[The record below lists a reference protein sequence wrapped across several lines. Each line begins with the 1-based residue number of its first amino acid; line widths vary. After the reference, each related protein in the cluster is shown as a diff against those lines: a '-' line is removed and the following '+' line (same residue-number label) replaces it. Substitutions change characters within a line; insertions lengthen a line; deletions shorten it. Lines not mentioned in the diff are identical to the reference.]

1 MKSHSSIIST
11 LSLIPAIIS
20 SFIVLLTLGSC
31 SDDLI
36 DGPSGGP
43 FGEGEALVQA
53 TLDFEPFSSAK
64 VESRSHDGKLMDRI
78 DDLCIL
84 VYTAKGELVEG
95 FPVEITSKDHGL
107 KITDEKRTDSDAS
120 NNSAAETT
128 TKRATFKISLPY
140 GKYYV
145 YGVANL
151 GKIST
156 DGTTRAKTIDVLK
169 GELAERI
176 KDRETFLSTPME
188 WDNKNM
194 LNNCE
199 MLGYFT
205 SGTEEQSPSTGTD
218 MNNKTVT
225 ISGGKPLSIHS
236 WLRRCASKVTIDFNG
251 EGLLDNVTIYLRR
264 ATIHDIPASCAIG
277 RKNAASENGPGLIT
291 NKNNDDYGILHPEG
305 EEGCDQ
311 KYHPED
317 NGDNYRPE
325 ESADAIVY
333 GDGTDHTAWP
343 AITRMTPRI
352 TDASGNIIDFH
363 TENSEALYLYENMQG
378 EGLNEK
384 AQKPDKDGSV
394 EGATTEK
401 KDNMEYGSYI
411 EVEAYYKYVYNK
423 QTSEGKLIYRFML
436 GKDAVKNFDT
446 ERNHHYKITL
456 CPIGYGND
464 VDWHIEYNEKPG
476 FEFSDPYYVSY
487 LYNHSSTIHFRYKP
501 PKGVTVTKLDAEII
515 GNNWWPEDG
524 SYSTVDMMAQTPL
537 KSTNADPTDESSYYN
552 DPKDAAHFHT
562 EEGALKGRRKY
573 LGNGFLSLRATTE
586 TVFNLG
592 DVDAIEVYD
601 SKNNTNRWFPG
612 GNVTAEQVEKNKW
625 MNDNYFYGATTKG
638 NNIDRSKR
646 TYSFDGKSDATN
658 SGDEA
663 YTVEKLVDGSFRFN
677 LPVFTRAKNLVKASA
692 YTGNNPYEASPRM
705 AYVKVTAHLSNGSTA
720 SKILRVMQV
729 PRVTNPKG
737 IYRRSG
743 NNENFHVVLTEKDS
757 DNGTKF
763 SPIKSDGPWM
773 AEVINGENFIN
784 LNGRTTIKGASG
796 TDIDFNIRFNKMNRD
811 NKVRNAVIRVRYHN
825 YTCVHLIYVR
835 QGYSSQAIE
844 GSGKHWHTFNKITA
858 TEEADDPRDEGSLFR
873 FGNLEQPIDVIGNVY
888 DSPGIA
894 PNQFGAQENMRL
906 AKNKNEYTEVVK
918 WEDIKYSLNFPDDTD
933 IAEMSDFQNLYRNS
947 NIENGFGVLYADG
960 ATETKLESK
969 DVYGWY
975 RHDTEPDKNA
985 KGMCGVF
992 VYYWNRNNTSDAN
1005 NCRNIFFPIGRSGY
1019 GHRRHSDTT
1028 DNNGCLRYSCGR
1040 TDYMTSDILPWMPLF
1055 YDLFKRKGAIYWA
1068 KKMGTAIGVTG
1079 ETETTAVGL
1088 DMNFFTFDVNLITK
1102 TNVSFGK
1109 WGTPDSERIW
1119 DACFLRSVGEQTVK

>member
-20 SFIVLLTLGSC
+20 SFIVLFTLGSC

-78 DDLCIL
+78 NDLCIL
-84 VYTAKGELVEG
+84 VYTSKGELVEG
-95 FPVEITSKDHGL
+95 FPVEITSEDHGL
-107 KITDEKRTDSDAS
+107 NITDEKRTDSDAS
-120 NNSAAETT
+120 NNSAAEAT

-151 GKIST
+151 GKMNT
-156 DGTTRAKTIDVLK
+156 DGTTRTKTLDVLN

-188 WDNKNM
+188 WDNTNM

-251 EGLLDNVTIYLRR
+251 EGLLDDVTIYLRR

-305 EEGCDQ
+305 EEDCDQ

-352 TDASGNIIDFH
+352 TDASGNVIDFH
-363 TENSEALYLYENMQG
+363 TEKSGALYLYENMQG

-394 EGATTEK
+394 EGAKTDK

-501 PKGVTVTKLDAEII
+501 PKGVTVTKLDAEIV
-515 GNNWWPEDG
+515 GNNWWPEE
-524 SYSTVDMMAQTPL
+524 YESTYPGDAGQNMINQIKAQSPL
-537 KSTNADPTDESSYYN
+537 VSLDADPTDEKSYEIYTN
-552 DPKDAAHFHT
+552 DSKKFHT
-562 EEGALKGRRKY
+562 PEDKDNLTGRRKY
-573 LGNGFLSLRATTE
+573 LGNGFLSLRATTK
-586 TVFNLG
+586 TILNYQ
-592 DVDAIEVYD
+592 DVNGTEE
-601 SKNNTNRWFPG
+601 NWT
-612 GNVTAEQVEKNKW
+612 TVEKNKW
-625 MNDNYFYGATTKG
+625 MNDDYFYGYGGGDSKK
-638 NNIDRSKR
+638 IDRSKR
-646 TYSFDGKSDATN
+646 TYSFDGESDATN
-658 SGDEA
+658 SGEEA

-677 LPVFTRAKNLVKASA
+677 LPVFTRAKNLVKTTG
-692 YTGNNPYEASPRM
+692 YTGNNPFEASPRM

-763 SPIKSDGPWM
+763 IPIESDGPWM

-796 TDIDFNIRFNKMNRD
+796 TKIDFNVRFNKMNRD

-844 GSGKHWHTFNKITA
+844 GSGTHWHTCNKVTA
-858 TEEADDPRDEGSLFR
+858 TEEGDDPRDEGSLFR
-873 FGNLEQPIDVIGNVY
+873 FGNITQPLEAMYNFYTQAGV
-888 DSPGIA
+888 A
-894 PNQFGAQENMRL
+894 PETFKIWWKINL
-906 AKNKNEYTEVVK
+906 ANSKNECGRRIQWGEIK
-918 WEDIKYSLNFPDDTD
+918 GDGAKFDDEDIAK
-933 IAEMSDFQNLYRNS
+933 MSDFEKLYRTD
-947 NIENGFGVLYADG
+947 NIEHGFGILYADG
-960 ATETKLESK
+960 ATETQLTSEE
-969 DVYGWY
+969 VYGWY
-975 RHDTEPDKNA
+975 RHDSRVDKNIR
-985 KGMCGVF
+985 GMCGIF
-992 VYYWNRNNTSDAN
+992 VYYWNRDDSSDQY
-1005 NCRNIFFPIGRSGY
+1005 NCRNIFFPVGRSGY
-1019 GHRRHSDTT
+1019 GHRRHKDEPGS
-1028 DNNGCLRYSCGR
+1028 LRYSCLR
-1040 TDYMTSDILPWMPLF
+1040 TTYMDSEILPWMPLL
-1055 YDLFKRKGAIYWA
+1055 YDIFKRKGAIYWA
-1068 KKMGTAIGVTG
+1068 KEMQAATNVENK
-1079 ETETTAVGL
+1079 EESTAVGL
-1088 DMNFFTFDVNLITK
+1088 DLNFFTFDVNLITK
-1102 TNVSFGK
+1102 TNVFHDGL
-1109 WGTPDSERIW
+1109 W
-1119 DACFLRSVGEQTVK
+1119 DACFLRSVGEQPVE

>member
-20 SFIVLLTLGSC
+20 SFIVLFTLGSC

-84 VYTAKGELVEG
+84 VYTSKGELVEG
-95 FPVEITSKDHGL
+95 FPVEITSEDHGL

-120 NNSAAETT
+120 NNSAAEAT

-156 DGTTRAKTIDVLK
+156 DGTTRAKTIDVLN

-311 KYHPED
+311 EYHPED

-333 GDGTDHTAWP
+333 GEGTDHTAWP

-363 TENSEALYLYENMQG
+363 TEKSEALYLYENMQG

-394 EGATTEK
+394 EGATTDK

-515 GNNWWPEDG
+515 GNNWWPEE
-524 SYSTVDMMAQTPL
+524 YVSTYPGDAGQNMINQIKAQSPL
-537 KSTNADPTDESSYYN
+537 VSLDADPTDEKSYENYT
-552 DPKDAAHFHT
+552 DDSKKFHT
-562 EEGALKGRRKY
+562 PEDKDNLTGRRKY
-573 LGNGFLSLRATTE
+573 LGNGFLSLRTT
-586 TVFNLG
+586 TKTILNYQ
-592 DVDAIEVYD
+592 DVNGTEE
-601 SKNNTNRWFPG
+601 NWNT
-612 GNVTAEQVEKNKW
+612 VEKNKW
-625 MNDNYFYGATTKG
+625 MNDNYFYGYGGGDSKK
-638 NNIDRSKR
+638 IDRSKR
-646 TYSFDGKSDATN
+646 TYSFDGESDATN
-658 SGDEA
+658 SGEEA
-663 YTVEKLVDGSFRFN
+663 YTVEKLVDGFFRFN
-677 LPVFTRAKNLVKASA
+677 LPVFTRAKNLVKTTG
-692 YTGNNPYEASPRM
+692 YTGNNPFEASPRM

-796 TDIDFNIRFNKMNRD
+796 TDIDFNVHFNKMNRD

-844 GSGKHWHTFNKITA
+844 GSGTHWHTFNRITA

-873 FGNLEQPIDVIGNVY
+873 FGNLEQPIDIWGNRY
-888 DSPGIA
+888 SIA
-894 PNQFGAQENMRL
+894 GVAPKDEDFSATWNLRL
-906 AKNKNEYTEVVK
+906 SISKTEYTAK
-918 WEDIKYSLNFPDDTD
+918 FDWNNIKSKLNFDKDTD
-933 IAEMSDFQNLYRNS
+933 VAEMSDFEKLYRSDNV
-947 NIENGFGVLYADG
+947 EHGFGVLYADG
-960 ATETKLESK
+960 ATETQT
-969 DVYGWY
+969 DATHVYGWH
-975 RHDTEPDKNA
+975 RHDDDNTR
-985 KGMCGVF
+985 GMCGVF
-992 VYYWNRNNTSDAN
+992 AYYWNRDNVSDPY
-1005 NCRNIFFPIGRSGY
+1005 NCRSVFFPIGYSGY
-1019 GHRRHSDTT
+1019 GHRKHKDLDWRI
-1028 DNNGCLRYSCGR
+1028 GCLRYSTTR
-1040 TDYMTSDILPWMPLF
+1040 TGPMEFNLLPWMPLF
-1055 YDLFKRKGAIYWA
+1055 YDLYKRKGAIYWA
-1068 KKMGTAIGVTG
+1068 KEMTTATEITGGTSD
-1079 ETETTAVGL
+1079 EAVGL
-1088 DMNFFTFDVNLITK
+1088 DMNFFTFDVNMIRAQ
-1102 TNVSFGK
+1102 NVSK
-1109 WGTPDSERIW
+1109 SRTEPYDKDNCDW
-1119 DACFLRSVGEQTVK
+1119 DACFLRSVGEQIVK

>member
-20 SFIVLLTLGSC
+20 SFIVLFTLGSC

-78 DDLCIL
+78 NDLCIL

-107 KITDEKRTDSDAS
+107 NITDEKRTDSDAS
-120 NNSAAETT
+120 NNSAAEAT

-151 GKIST
+151 GKMST
-156 DGTTRAKTIDVLK
+156 DGTTRTKTIDVLN

-188 WDNKNM
+188 WDNTNM

-251 EGLLDNVTIYLRR
+251 EGLLDDVTIYLRR

-277 RKNAASENGPGLIT
+277 RKNAVSERPGLIT

-305 EEGCDQ
+305 EEDCDQ

-352 TDASGNIIDFH
+352 TDASGNAVDFH
-363 TENSEALYLYENMQG
+363 TEESGALYLYENMQG

-394 EGATTEK
+394 EGATTDK
-401 KDNMEYGSYI
+401 KDDMIYGSYI

-515 GNNWWPEDG
+515 GNNWWPEE
-524 SYSTVDMMAQTPL
+524 YESTYPGDAGQNMINQIKAQSPL
-537 KSTNADPTDESSYYN
+537 VSLDADPTDEKSYEIYT
-552 DPKDAAHFHT
+552 DDSKKFHT
-562 EEGALKGRRKY
+562 PEDKDNLTGRRKY
-573 LGNGFLSLRATTE
+573 LGNGFLSLRATTK
-586 TVFNLG
+586 TILNYQ
-592 DVDAIEVYD
+592 DVNGTEE
-601 SKNNTNRWFPG
+601 NWT
-612 GNVTAEQVEKNKW
+612 TVEKNKW
-625 MNDNYFYGATTKG
+625 MNDDYFYGYGGGDSKK
-638 NNIDRSKR
+638 IDRSKR
-646 TYSFDGKSDATN
+646 TYSFDGESDATN
-658 SGDEA
+658 SGEEA

-677 LPVFTRAKNLVKASA
+677 LPVFTRAKNLVKTTG
-692 YTGNNPYEASPRM
+692 YTGNNPFEASPRM

-737 IYRRSG
+737 IYRHSG
-743 NNENFHVVLTEKDS
+743 NNENFHVVLTVKDS

-796 TDIDFNIRFNKMNRD
+796 TKIDFNVRFNKMNRD

-844 GSGKHWHTFNKITA
+844 GSGTHWHTCNKVTA
-858 TEEADDPRDEGSLFR
+858 TEEGDDPRDEGSLFR
-873 FGNLEQPIDVIGNVY
+873 FGNITQPLEAMYNFYTQAGV
-888 DSPGIA
+888 A
-894 PNQFGAQENMRL
+894 PETFEIWWKINL
-906 AKNKNEYTEVVK
+906 ANSKNECGRRIQWGEIK
-918 WEDIKYSLNFPDDTD
+918 GDGAKFDDEDIAK
-933 IAEMSDFQNLYRNS
+933 MSDFEKLYRTD
-947 NIENGFGVLYADG
+947 NIEHGFGILYADG
-960 ATETKLESK
+960 ATETQLTSEE
-969 DVYGWY
+969 VYGWY
-975 RHDTEPDKNA
+975 RHDSRVDKNIR
-985 KGMCGVF
+985 GMCGIF
-992 VYYWNRNNTSDAN
+992 VYYWNRDDSSDQY
-1005 NCRNIFFPIGRSGY
+1005 NCRNIFFPVGRSGY
-1019 GHRRHSDTT
+1019 GHRRHKDEPGS
-1028 DNNGCLRYSCGR
+1028 LRYSCLR
-1040 TDYMTSDILPWMPLF
+1040 TTYMDSKILPWMPLL
-1055 YDLFKRKGAIYWA
+1055 YDIFKRKGAIYWA
-1068 KKMGTAIGVTG
+1068 KEMQAAKNV
-1079 ETETTAVGL
+1079 ENKEESTAVGL
-1088 DMNFFTFDVNLITK
+1088 DLNFFTFDVNLITK
-1102 TNVSFGK
+1102 TNVFHEGL
-1109 WGTPDSERIW
+1109 W
-1119 DACFLRSVGEQTVK
+1119 DACFLRSVGEQTVE

>member
-20 SFIVLLTLGSC
+20 SFIVLFTLGSC

-95 FPVEITSKDHGL
+95 FPVEITREDNGL
-107 KITDEKRTDSDAS
+107 NITDEKRTDSDAS
-120 NNSAAETT
+120 NNSAAEAT

-151 GKIST
+151 GKMNT
-156 DGTTRAKTIDVLK
+156 DGTTRAKTIDVLN

-188 WDNKNM
+188 WDNTNM

-251 EGLLDNVTIYLRR
+251 EGLLDDVTIYLRR

-277 RKNAASENGPGLIT
+277 RKNAVSERPGLIT

-305 EEGCDQ
+305 EEDCDQ

-352 TDASGNIIDFH
+352 TDTSGNVIDFH
-363 TENSEALYLYENMQG
+363 TETSGALYLYENMQG

-384 AQKPDKDGSV
+384 AQKPDTDGSV
-394 EGATTEK
+394 EGATTDK
-401 KDNMEYGSYI
+401 KDDMIYGSYI

-501 PKGVTVTKLDAEII
+501 PKGVTVTKLDAEIV
-515 GNNWWPEDG
+515 GNNWWPEE
-524 SYSTVDMMAQTPL
+524 YESTYPGDAGQNMINQIKAQSPL
-537 KSTNADPTDESSYYN
+537 VSLDADPTDEKSYEIYT
-552 DPKDAAHFHT
+552 DDSKKFHT
-562 EEGALKGRRKY
+562 PEDKDNLTGRRKY
-573 LGNGFLSLRATTE
+573 LGNGFLSLRATTK
-586 TVFNLG
+586 TILNYQ
-592 DVDAIEVYD
+592 DVNGTEE
-601 SKNNTNRWFPG
+601 NWT
-612 GNVTAEQVEKNKW
+612 TVEKNKW
-625 MNDNYFYGATTKG
+625 MNDDYFYGYGGGDSKK
-638 NNIDRSKR
+638 IDRSKR
-646 TYSFDGKSDATN
+646 TYSFDGESDATN
-658 SGDEA
+658 SGEEA

-677 LPVFTRAKNLVKASA
+677 LPVFTRAKNLVKTTG
-692 YTGNNPYEASPRM
+692 YTGNNPFEASPRM

-757 DNGTKF
+757 DNGTEF

-796 TDIDFNIRFNKMNRD
+796 TKIDFNVRFNKMNRD

-844 GSGKHWHTFNKITA
+844 GSGTHWHTCNKVTA
-858 TEEADDPRDEGSLFR
+858 TEEGDDPRDEGSLFR
-873 FGNLEQPIDVIGNVY
+873 FGNITQPLEAMYNFYTQAGV
-888 DSPGIA
+888 A
-894 PNQFGAQENMRL
+894 PEKFEITWKINL
-906 AKNKNEYTEVVK
+906 ANSKNECGRRIQWGEIK
-918 WEDIKYSLNFPDDTD
+918 GDGAKFDNEDIAK
-933 IAEMSDFQNLYRNS
+933 MSDFEKLYRTD
-947 NIENGFGVLYADG
+947 NIEHGFGILYADG
-960 ATETKLESK
+960 ATETQLTSEE
-969 DVYGWY
+969 VYGWY
-975 RHDTEPDKNA
+975 RHDSRVDKNIR
-985 KGMCGVF
+985 GMCGIF
-992 VYYWNRNNTSDAN
+992 VYYWNRDDSSDQY
-1005 NCRNIFFPIGRSGY
+1005 NCRNIFFPVGRSGY
-1019 GHRRHSDTT
+1019 GHRRHKDEPGS
-1028 DNNGCLRYSCGR
+1028 LRYSCLR
-1040 TDYMTSDILPWMPLF
+1040 TTYMDSEILPWMPLL
-1055 YDLFKRKGAIYWA
+1055 YDIFKRKGAIYWA
-1068 KKMGTAIGVTG
+1068 KEMQAAKNV
-1079 ETETTAVGL
+1079 ENKEESTAVGL
-1088 DMNFFTFDVNLITK
+1088 DLNFFTFDVNLITK
-1102 TNVSFGK
+1102 TNVFHEGL
-1109 WGTPDSERIW
+1109 W
-1119 DACFLRSVGEQTVK
+1119 DACFLRSVGEQTVE